1 MDDLENKIKQVED
14 LPNKQIKVKGFK
26 FSGASI
32 MALFALISTILG
44 SLYGGFLLYQKV
56 EALASLDLGDISS
69 QMKKTSADVMRI
81 EEHANTIKL
90 ELKKDMT
97 DLRNSQWNLESKV
110 DGKLQSVDTKLT
122 NYDTKLDRFEIK
134 VDKTK
139 TDMEKRIQ
147 ESWNFSLYNVYG
159 RENAFQINFQDD
171 PKDLSRTQIIQT
183 SLFRWVPSVTY
194 QFKF

>member
-1 MDDLENKIKQVED
+1 MDDLENRIKQVED
-14 LPNKQIKVKGFK
+14 LPNQQIKVKGFK
-26 FSGASI
+26 FSGGSI

-69 QMKKTSADVMRI
+69 AMKKTSADVMRI
-81 EEHANTIKL
+81 EEHANSIKI

-134 VDKTK
+134 VEKVK
-139 TDMEKRIQ
+139 ADMEKRIQ
-147 ESWNFSLYNVYG
+147 ESLDNPLAN
-159 RENAFQINFQDD
+159 
-171 PKDLSRTQIIQT
+171 
-183 SLFRWVPSVTY
+183 
-194 QFKF
+194 

>member
-1 MDDLENKIKQVED
+1 MADLE
-14 LPNKQIKVKGFK
+14 QIVQQGEGLKDRKLKLLGLRV
-26 FSGASI
+26 SGASI
-32 MALFALISTILG
+32 MGLFALLSGLLG

-56 EALASLDLGDISS
+56 ESLAALDLGDISS
-69 QMKKTSADVMRI
+69 QRQKTSSDVMRI
-81 EEHANTIKL
+81 EEHANAIKI

-139 TDMEKRIQ
+139 EDLMTRIQ
-147 ESWNFSLYNVYG
+147 ESLDNPL
-159 RENAFQINFQDD
+159 AF
-171 PKDLSRTQIIQT
+171 
-183 SLFRWVPSVTY
+183 
-194 QFKF
+194 

>member
-1 MDDLENKIKQVED
+1 MTTDLEDIVKKGEGLSD
-14 LPNKQIKVKGFK
+14 KKVKVGGFK

-32 MALFALISTILG
+32 MGLFALISTLLG

-56 EALASLDLGDISS
+56 ESLANLDLDAIAG
-69 QMKKTSADVMRI
+69 QMAKTSSEVLRI

-134 VDKTK
+134 VEKTK
-139 TDMEKRIQ
+139 EDLMKRIQ
-147 ESWNFSLYNVYG
+147 QSLDN
-159 RENAFQINFQDD
+159 
-171 PKDLSRTQIIQT
+171 PLSN
-183 SLFRWVPSVTY
+183 
-194 QFKF
+194 

>member
-134 VDKTK
+134 VEKVK
-139 TDMEKRIQ
+139 TDIEKRIQ
-147 ESWNFSLYNVYG
+147 ESLDNPLAN
-159 RENAFQINFQDD
+159 
-171 PKDLSRTQIIQT
+171 
-183 SLFRWVPSVTY
+183 
-194 QFKF
+194 

>member
-44 SLYGGFLLYQKV
+44 SLYGGFLMYQKV
-56 EALASLDLGDISS
+56 EGIANLDLDAIAGAM
-69 QMKKTSADVMRI
+69 QKTSSDVIRI
-81 EEHANTIKL
+81 EEHANAIKI

-97 DLRNSQWNLESKV
+97 DLRNSQWSLESKV
-110 DGKLQSVDTKLT
+110 DTKLQSVDTKLT

-134 VDKTK
+134 VEKTK
-139 TDMEKRIQ
+139 EDINKRIQ
-147 ESWNFSLYNVYG
+147 ESLDNPLAN
-159 RENAFQINFQDD
+159 
-171 PKDLSRTQIIQT
+171 
-183 SLFRWVPSVTY
+183 
-194 QFKF
+194 

>member
-1 MDDLENKIKQVED
+1 MSQSVRLKKNSVLLSSFTSSRRIMTELIENESSKKEKFEAILKQV
-14 LPNKQIKVKGFK
+14 KVKGFK

-32 MALFALISTILG
+32 MALFALLSTIVG

-69 QMKKTSADVMRI
+69 QMKKTSAEVLRI
-81 EEHANTIKL
+81 EEHANAIKI

-110 DGKLQSVDTKLT
+110 DTKLQSVDTKLT

-134 VDKTK
+134 VEKTK
-139 TDMEKRIQ
+139 EDLMKRIQ
-147 ESWNFSLYNVYG
+147 ESLDNPLAN
-159 RENAFQINFQDD
+159 
-171 PKDLSRTQIIQT
+171 
-183 SLFRWVPSVTY
+183 
-194 QFKF
+194 